1 MNIKKLKED
10 MDYNNFFS
18 RLIVSILFFTTYI
31 FLAYL
36 DKNYLIIFGLIIY
49 IIIFYEIYKFFEK
62 KKYIIYVYT
71 IISFLFFYFY
81 TSFYFNFLNFNFFI
95 LIIILFDTSS
105 YLLGAKFGKL
115 KIFSKLSPNKTLEG
129 YIYGITITNILSI
142 FFVIY
147 FYKLFLFEKI
157 IFINLIILTALI
169 GDLLQSYFKRINT
182 LKDSSNYLPGHGG
195 FFDRFDSFTFSI
207 IFLTIY
213 NLISI

>member
-1 MNIKKLKED
+1 

-18 RLIVSILFFTTYI
+18 RLFVSIFFFTTYI
-31 FLAYL
+31 FIVYF
-36 DKNYLIIFGLIIY
+36 DENYLIIFGLIIY
-49 IIIFYEIYKFFEK
+49 LIIFYEIYKFFK
-62 KKYIIYVYT
+62 KKIYIIYFYT
-71 IISFLFFYFY
+71 IISFLFFCFY
-81 TSFYFNFLNFNFFI
+81 TSFYFNFLEFNFFI
-95 LIIILFDTSS
+95 LIIILFDTFS

-129 YIYGITITNILSI
+129 YIYGITLTNILSI

-169 GDLLQSYFKRINT
+169 GDLFQSYFKRINK
-182 LKDSSNYLPGHGG
+182 LKDSSNYLLGHGG
-195 FFDRFDSFTFSI
+195 FFDRFDSFIFSI

-213 NLISI
+213 NFISI

>member
-1 MNIKKLKED
+1 

-18 RLIVSILFFTTYI
+18 RLIVSIIFFTTYI
-31 FLAYL
+31 ILAYI

-49 IIIFYEIYKFFEK
+49 LIIFYEIYQFFK
-62 KKYIIYVYT
+62 KKIYIIHFYT

-81 TSFYFNFLNFNFFI
+81 ISFYFNFLDFNFFI
-95 LIIILFDTSS
+95 LIIILFDTFS
-105 YLLGAKFGKL
+105 YLLGAKFGKQ

-129 YIYGITITNILSI
+129 YIYGITVTNILSI

-157 IFINLIILTALI
+157 LFINLIILTSLI

-195 FFDRFDSFTFSI
+195 FFDRFDSFIFSI
-207 IFLTIY
+207 MFLTIY
-213 NLISI
+213 NFISI

>member
-1 MNIKKLKED
+1 

-18 RLIVSILFFTTYI
+18 RLLVSILFFTTYI
-31 FLAYL
+31 ILAYI
-36 DKNYLIIFGLIIY
+36 DKYYLIIFGLIIY
-49 IIIFYEIYKFFEK
+49 LIIFYEIYQFFK
-62 KKYIIYVYT
+62 KKIYIIHFYT

-81 TSFYFNFLNFNFFI
+81 TSFYFNFLDFNFFI
-95 LIIILFDTSS
+95 LIIILFDTFS
-105 YLLGAKFGKL
+105 YLLGVKFGKQ

-129 YIYGITITNILSI
+129 YIYGITVTNILSI

-157 IFINLIILTALI
+157 LFINLIILTSLI

-195 FFDRFDSFTFSI
+195 FFDRFDSFIFSI
-207 IFLTIY
+207 IFLSFY
-213 NLISI
+213 KLIII

>member
-1 MNIKKLKED
+1 M
-10 MDYNNFFS
+10 
-18 RLIVSILFFTTYI
+18 
-31 FLAYL
+31 
-36 DKNYLIIFGLIIY
+36 
-49 IIIFYEIYKFFEK
+49 IIFYEIYQFFK
-62 KKYIIYVYT
+62 KKIYIIYFYT

-81 TSFYFNFLNFNFFI
+81 TSFYFNFLDFNFFI
-95 LIIILFDTSS
+95 FIIIFFDTSS
-105 YLLGAKFGKL
+105 YLLGAKFGKK

-129 YIYGITITNILSI
+129 YIYGITVTNILSI

-157 IFINLIILTALI
+157 LFINLIILTSLI

-195 FFDRFDSFTFSI
+195 FFDRFDSFIFSI
-207 IFLTIY
+207 MFLTIY